1 MSEKNTAYTLNDK
14 PALVLSGLL
23 GKFDPKTR
31 TVETKKGPGVKTE
44 FSIRVDLERGT
55 DGTYS
60 KDAKYITVSVFGDY
74 ADVLKAHRDANEF
87 PRIAVSGY
95 YNARPEQAKPDG
107 GVWPARLDFNAQ
119 HIYLGT
125 SPAPAGEEKGGW

>member
-1 MSEKNTAYTLNDK
+1 MSDKNSAYTLNDK

-44 FSIRVDLERGT
+44 FSIRVDLERGA

-60 KDAKYITVSVFGDY
+60 KEARYISVSIFGDY
-74 ADVLKAHRDANEF
+74 AEQLKAFRDANDY
-87 PRIAVSGY
+87 PRVAVSGY
-95 YNARPEQAKPDG
+95 YNARPEQVKPDG

-119 HIYLGT
+119 HIYLGAT
-125 SPAPAGEEKGGW
+125 EAPAATEKGGW